1 MASLFVG
8 MESEALWNI
17 ILNILVSAVAVLVT
31 GRLLKGVSVDGFGTA
46 ILVAVVL
53 GIVNA
58 VLGPLLFYLTLP
70 INILTL
76 GLFTFVIIAGLVM
89 LVAAM
94 VPGFKVA
101 SFWWALGFAFVLAL
115 VNSAFHS
122 LTKV

>member
-1 MASLFVG
+1 MNL
-8 MESEALWNI
+8 

-31 GRLLKGVSVDGFGTA
+31 GRLLSGVTVDGFGTA

-53 GIVNA
+53 GVVNA
-58 VLGPLLFYLTLP
+58 VLGPVLFYLTLP
-70 INILTL
+70 LNVLTL

-101 SFWWALGFAFVLAL
+101 SFWWALGFALVLAV
-115 VNSAFHS
+115 VNSAFHA

>member
-1 MASLFVG
+1 M
-8 MESEALWNI
+8 NI
-17 ILNILVSAVAVLVT
+17 VLNILVSAVAVLVT
-31 GRLLKGVSVDGFGTA
+31 GRLLSGVTVDGFGTA

-53 GIVNA
+53 GVVNA
-58 VLGPLLFYLTLP
+58 VLGPVLFYLTLP
-70 INILTL
+70 INVITL

-89 LVAAM
+89 TTAAV

-101 SFWWALGFAFVLAL
+101 SWWWALGFAFVLAL